1 MPTSLPAPLMLR
13 LSDPSLCLPPPPP
26 VHCLLA
32 KRLVWKITSTLCT
45 WSPSSSHIRNA
56 GSSCRCPSDETDA
69 LARVHLVSPPLAPAL
84 PVAAGIE
91 ANARPVV
98 TVPKGVLRTSQVSDS
113 PGLHYR
119 PALTLKSVFCC
130 CFLFLKD
137 TVAAGCREGV
147 TRKILGSKCQTW
159 ALPWCLPSDVH
170 PAPHLTQTRRSLPFL
185 FQRGSW
191 CLSGAILWCRHIYWI
206 LLIEGAPPPWSHT
219 PLLMFLW
226 YIPHRDTASA
236 VRRMLLAGDLH
247 CLSPWQV

>member
-1 MPTSLPAPLMLR
+1 MLR
-13 LSDPSLCLPPPPP
+13 LSDPSLCLPLPPPA
-26 VHCLLA
+26 HCLLA

-45 WSPSSSHIRNA
+45 WSPSSSHIGNA
-56 GSSCRCPSDETDA
+56 GSSCRCPSDKTDA

-91 ANARPVV
+91 ANARLVV
-98 TVPKGVLRTSQVSDS
+98 TVPKGVHRTSQVSDS
-113 PGLHYR
+113 PGLHCR
-119 PALTLKSVFCC
+119 PALTLKSVFLL
-130 CFLFLKD
+130 LFLVLKGHSSCWLQGGSD
-137 TVAAGCREGV
+137 QED
-147 TRKILGSKCQTW
+147 LGEQMSDLGPPLVPSVRYASC
-159 ALPWCLPSDVH
+159 APSDS
-170 PAPHLTQTRRSLPFL
+170 QTRRSLPFL

-219 PLLMFLW
+219 PLMFLW